1 MDFFEINRVLEEL
14 PRNFA
19 LRVQLRGL
27 KSRKMQIPRPKNI
40 EIRLYHSCV
49 YSKMLFHQDSRRG
62 SVNTKELREFI
73 DQSLRYQISNVLSGS
88 NKEVEKRYKYYVNH
102 GY

>member
-14 PRNFA
+14 PRTFA

-49 YSKMLFHQDSRRG
+49 YSKMLFHQDSRREA
-62 SVNTKELREFI
+62 SIPK
-73 DQSLRYQISNVLSGS
+73 SLENLSI
-88 NKEVEKRYKYYVNH
+88 NL
-102 GY
+102 